1 MDRNEA
7 LRQQAEFYADASDQ
21 WVRGDTDKAERFE
34 KAAEIADQLAALLEG
49 VERVRTAIEQAYS
62 SCGIT
67 GASYFEGK
75 KAGLEKALSLFDAAQ
90 GAAPVASHETAD
102 NGRFLPP
109 QPPVY
114 GPGND
119 FYGLKPVPRP
129 LSDEDAKAI
138 AEGLSQPRCGGTGYI
153 HKSSPMPGLLDG
165 TTEDCRGCED
175 CQPDPVT
182 AKCRTCGV
190 PIKPDADNQIHCAR
204 CAPFHTPPPDGV
216 TLMQSTG
223 SPKRTSPVTVTTDPP
238 DTHGQWIGSNDGG
251 GR

>member
-49 VERVRTAIEQAYS
+49 VGRVRELWERRRRMPTDAFHQTDPDLEHRGEYRM
-62 SCGIT
+62 
-67 GASYFEGK
+67 
-75 KAGLEKALSLFDAAQ
+75 LEKVIAILGAAQ
-90 GAAPVASHETAD
+90 GAEPAP
-102 NGRFLPP
+102 R
-109 QPPVY
+109 
-114 GPGND
+114 
-119 FYGLKPVPRP
+119 
-129 LSDEDAKAI
+129 
-138 AEGLSQPRCGGTGYI
+138 
-153 HKSSPMPGLLDG
+153 
-165 TTEDCRGCED
+165 CED